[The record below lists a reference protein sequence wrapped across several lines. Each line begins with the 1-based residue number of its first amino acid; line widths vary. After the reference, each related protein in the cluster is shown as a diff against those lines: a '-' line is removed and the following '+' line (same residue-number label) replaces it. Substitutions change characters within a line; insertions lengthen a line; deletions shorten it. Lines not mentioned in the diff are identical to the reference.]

1 MKKNIFFTLTYILI
15 HFLTAAQSK
24 INFSLAERIT
34 QKRNTSIDVFV
45 KGNIK
50 TIKEYVTSN
59 NGIFKYAAGDIAVV
73 NLSFL
78 QIGKLINN
86 RAIERIEA
94 YPQHIQPLNDTMVIN
109 NNILPVYAAQYPL
122 TQPYDGS
129 GVVVGFIDSGI
140 DFTHPDFKDSLG
152 KSRIRFIWDQ
162 TLPKAQNSPQPYG
175 YGQEWNNLQID
186 SGKATAH
193 NDLAY
198 WGHGTHTAGI
208 AVGNGLALKKFK
220 GVAPKADIIMVALDF
235 KSTSPTII
243 ADATHY
249 IYSKAL
255 AMGKPCVINAS
266 IGDSYGSHDGL
277 DLQAQLISNLI
288 NQRAGQV
295 FVAAAG
301 NDGNKKSHVGYAVT
315 ADTNFTL
322 FSYSSNSIYIQLWAD
337 TANFKNVHFSI
348 GADKMIPTH
357 QYRARIPFSTINN
370 QLGFIK
376 EDTLKINGKRI
387 GRVQSYADILGGTYS
402 IEFNILPDSTTYAW
416 RLLTTGSGKFDLWSF
431 DGIASNLPPLSS
443 MPDSTHYQLPNTAQ
457 TIASSFQCLDNVIT
471 VANYTNRNTYVA
483 YKNNLVVDFTAPAG
497 AIAATSSM
505 GPTRDGRMKPDI
517 AAPGHNTLAAVVLST
532 VPGLI
537 TNKPNSLAKGG
548 YHVNGGGT
556 SNAAP
561 SVSGIAAL
569 YLQKNPTATAM
580 QVKNAIISC
589 TKKDAF
595 TGYHLPNTIWGY
607 GKIDAFNVL
616 TDCAITGI
624 KTYAENKNNLVIY
637 PNPST
642 GNSTTTFN
650 VTTFNTNEKTK
661 IIIYNNLGQA
671 IKTIVVNDASISLQ
685 TELPEGIYF
694 CKLLI
699 NNRVWATKKLV
710 IL

>member
-1 MKKNIFFTLTYILI
+1 MKKNIFFTLTCILI
-15 HFLTAAQSK
+15 HFATAAQSK
-24 INFSLAERIT
+24 INFSLAEKIK

-45 KGNIK
+45 KGNIAA
-50 TIKEYVTSN
+50 IKEYVTSN
-59 NGIFKYAAGDIAVV
+59 NGTFKYAAGDIAVV

-78 QIGKLINN
+78 QIGRLINS

-94 YPQHIQPLNDTMVIN
+94 YPQRIQPLNDTMLIN
-109 NNILPVYAAQYPL
+109 NNIIPVHTGQHPL
-122 TQPYDGS
+122 TQAYDGS
-129 GVVVGFIDSGI
+129 GVVVGFIDTGI

-162 TLPKAQNSPQPYG
+162 TLPKAKNSPQPYG
-175 YGQEWNNLQID
+175 YGQEWNNFQID
-186 SGKATAH
+186 SGKAGAH
-193 NDLAY
+193 TDLAY
-198 WGHGTHTAGI
+198 YGHGTHTAGI

-249 IYSKAL
+249 IYSKAVS
-255 AMGKPCVINAS
+255 MGKPCVINAS

-288 NQRAGQV
+288 NQREGQV
-295 FVAAAG
+295 FVASAG
-301 NDGNKKSHVGYAVT
+301 NDGNKKSHVGYTVT

-322 FSYSSNSIYIQLWAD
+322 FANTSNSIYIQLWAD
-337 TANFKNVHFSI
+337 TANFKDVNFSI
-348 GADKMIPTH
+348 GVDKMIPKH
-357 QYRARIPFSTINN
+357 QYRGRIPFSTINN

-376 EDTLKINGKRI
+376 EDTLIINGKRL
-387 GRVQSYADILGGTYS
+387 GRVQSYADLVGGTYS
-402 IEFNILPDSTTYAW
+402 LEFNIIPDSTTYAW
-416 RLLTTGSGKFDLWSF
+416 RLTTTGSGKFDLWSF
-431 DGIASNLPPLSS
+431 DGIASNLPPPST
-443 MPDSTHYQLPNTAQ
+443 MPDSIHYQLPNTDQ

-483 YKNNLVVDFTAPAG
+483 YKNNLFLDFIAPAG
-497 AIAATSSM
+497 AIAATSSI

-537 TNKPNSLAKGG
+537 SNNPNSLAKGG
-548 YHVNGGGT
+548 YHVRGGGT

-569 YLQKNPTATAM
+569 YLQKNPTATVM
-580 QVKNAIISC
+580 QVKSAIINC

-595 TGYHLPNTIWGY
+595 TGYNLPNTTWGY

-616 TDCAITGI
+616 TDCAITDI
-624 KTYAENKNNLVIY
+624 KTYSENKNNLLLY
-637 PNPST
+637 PNPSSSNT
-642 GNSTTTFN
+642 PITFN
-650 VTTFNTNEKTK
+650 VTTYNPNEKTN
-661 IIIYNNLGQA
+661 IIIYNSLGQGV
-671 IKTIVVNDASISLQ
+671 KTIAVNNSSSAFQ
-685 TELPEGIYF
+685 TQLPAGIYF
-694 CKLLI
+694 CTLII
-699 NNRVWATKKLV
+699 NNRVSATIKLV

>member
-1 MKKNIFFTLTYILI
+1 MKKNILFTLICILI
-15 HFLTAAQSK
+15 HVATSAQSK
-24 INFSLAERIT
+24 INFSLAKKIT
-34 QKRNTSIDVFV
+34 EKRNMSIDVFV
-45 KGNIK
+45 KGNVEV
-50 TIKEYVTSN
+50 IKEYVTSN

-94 YPQHIQPLNDTMVIN
+94 YPQHIQPLNDTMLIN
-109 NNILPVYAAQYPL
+109 NNIIPVHAGQYPL
-122 TQPYDGS
+122 TQAYDGS
-129 GVVVGFIDSGI
+129 GVVIGFIDTGI

-186 SGKATAH
+186 SGKANAH

-198 WGHGTHTAGI
+198 YGHGTHAAGI

-235 KSTSPTII
+235 KSSSPTII

-288 NQRAGQV
+288 NQREGQV

-301 NDGNKKSHVGYAVT
+301 NDGNKKSHVGYTVT

-322 FSYSSNSIYIQLWAD
+322 FAYSSTSIYMQLWAD

-348 GADKMIPTH
+348 GVDKMIPTH
-357 QYRARIPFSTINN
+357 QYRGRIPFSTITT

-376 EDTLKINGKRI
+376 EDTLRINGKRI
-387 GRVQSYADILGGTYS
+387 GRIQSYADLVGSTYS
-402 IEFNILPDSTTYAW
+402 LEFNIIPDSTTYAW
-416 RLLTTGSGKFDLWSF
+416 RLMTTGSGKFDLWSF
-431 DGIASNLPPLSS
+431 DGIASNLPPLNT
-443 MPDSTHYQLPNTAQ
+443 MPDSIHYQLPNTNQ

-483 YKNNLVVDFTAPAG
+483 YKNNLFTDFIAPAG
-497 AIAATSSM
+497 AIAATSSV

-517 AAPGHNTLAAVVLST
+517 TAPGQNTLAAVVLST

-537 TNKPNSLAKGG
+537 TNNPNSLAKGG
-548 YHVNGGGT
+548 YHVRGGGT

-561 SVSGIAAL
+561 CVSGIAAL

-580 QVKNAIISC
+580 QVKNVIINC
-589 TKKDAF
+589 TKKDIF
-595 TGYHLPNTIWGY
+595 TGYKLPNTVWGY

-616 TDCAITGI
+616 TDCAITDI
-624 KTYAENKNNLVIY
+624 KTHIENKNNLSIY

-642 GNSTTTFN
+642 INTPIIFN
-650 VTTFNTNEKTK
+650 VSPYNHNEKTK
-661 IIIYNNLGQA
+661 IVIYNNLGQN
-671 IKTIVVNDASISLQ
+671 ITTIEVNDSGSTLQ
-685 TELPEGIYF
+685 TQLPAAIYF
-694 CKLLI
+694 CKLII